1 MPITQNSA
9 KPRILIVEDSFLTA
23 EAVGDLVKRCGCE
36 VAGAVGRV
44 ETGIEF
50 VRKNEVDAAVVDI
63 DLHGTASFPIC
74 NQLKQR
80 DIPFVFLTGYD
91 RSYVIP
97 PEFQGTVRL
106 SKPVDDREFET
117 ALSSLTPAQP
127 AAVAERG
134 NLVLDGLPASTW
146 WLLEPRLEQ
155 VTPGADEVLET
166 PGQKIPYVHFPVTG
180 LVSVRTCS
188 RQGKRIET
196 GLVGREGLTGFA
208 VLLGDVRSVEAE
220 AIVQHPGLMW
230 RIPSQALAELLPLNH
245 DLRAHL
251 LRAVNAFM
259 NQVSRNVLAV
269 GYGTIEQRL
278 ARRLLMMSMRLG
290 TRSLALTHEGLS
302 RVLGVR
308 RSGVTVALHMLESRR
323 VIRARRNLVEV
334 LDYTALIREAG
345 ESCWTAEDSR
355 FGSNG

>member
-1 MPITQNSA
+1 MPITQNST
-9 KPRILIVEDSFLTA
+9 KPKILIVEDSYLTA

-50 VRKNEVDAAVVDI
+50 VRKNVVDAAVVDI

-74 NQLKQR
+74 NQLRQR

-127 AAVAERG
+127 AATDRG
-134 NLVLDGLPASTW
+134 NLVLDGLSPATW
-146 WLLEPRLEQ
+146 LLLEPRFEQ
-155 VTPGADEVLET
+155 VTPAADEVLET
-166 PGQKIPYVHFPVTG
+166 PGEEIPYVYFPVSG

-188 RQGKRIET
+188 PQGKRIET
-196 GLVGREGLTGFA
+196 GLVGHEGLTGFG
-208 VLLGDVRSVEAE
+208 VLLGDTRSVEAE

-230 RIPSQALAELLPLNH
+230 RVAGQALAELLPLDH
-245 DLRAHL
+245 DLQAHL

-323 VIRARRNLVEV
+323 VIRAKRNLVEV
-334 LDYTALIREAG
+334 LDYAALIHEAG
-345 ESCWTAEDSR
+345 ESCWTAADSR
-355 FGSNG
+355 FGSDD

>member
-1 MPITQNSA
+1 MPITHNST
-9 KPRILIVEDSFLTA
+9 KPKILIVEDSYLTA

-50 VRKNEVDAAVVDI
+50 VRRNDVDAAVVDI

-74 NQLKQR
+74 NQLRQR

-117 ALSSLTPAQP
+117 ALSSLAPAQP
-127 AAVAERG
+127 VVAADRG
-134 NLVLDGLPASTW
+134 NLVLDGLPPATW
-146 WLLEPRLEQ
+146 WLLESHLEQ
-155 VTPGADEVLET
+155 VTPAADEVLET
-166 PGQKIPYVHFPVTG
+166 PGKAIAYVYFPVTG

-188 RQGKRIET
+188 PQGKRIET
-196 GLVGREGLTGFA
+196 GLVGHEGLTGFGL
-208 VLLGDVRSVEAE
+208 LLGNARSVEAE

-230 RIPSQALAELLPLNH
+230 RVPGQALAELLPLNH
-245 DLRAHL
+245 DLQAHL
-251 LRAVNAFM
+251 LKAVNAFM
-259 NQVSRNVLAV
+259 NQVSRNILAV

-278 ARRLLMMSMRLG
+278 ARRLLMMSTRLG
-290 TRSLALTHEGLS
+290 TRSLVLTHEGLS

-323 VIRARRNLVEV
+323 VIRAKRNLVEV
-334 LDYTALIREAG
+334 LDYTALVREAG
-345 ESCWTAEDSR
+345 ESCWTAADSC
-355 FGSNG
+355 FGSNA